1 MTAVIAQNT
10 GQTGWVKAAE
20 KDELLDGQTK
30 IVNVYGRSVA
40 LFKIGGRYF
49 AIANACLH
57 RGGPLGE
64 GQVKGHEV
72 TCPWHGWK
80 FNVEDG
86 SFSVIPTLRV
96 KTYKVEQNGEGVFIE
111 V

>member
-1 MTAVIAQNT
+1 MTAIITENT
-10 GQTGWVKAAE
+10 GLAGRFKAAQ
-20 KDELLDGQTK
+20 KDELVDGQSK
-30 IVNVYGRSVA
+30 IVNSHGKSVA
-40 LFKIGGRYF
+40 LFKIRGRYY

-64 GQVKGHEV
+64 GQVNGKEV

-80 FNVEDG
+80 FNLEDG

-111 V
+111 I